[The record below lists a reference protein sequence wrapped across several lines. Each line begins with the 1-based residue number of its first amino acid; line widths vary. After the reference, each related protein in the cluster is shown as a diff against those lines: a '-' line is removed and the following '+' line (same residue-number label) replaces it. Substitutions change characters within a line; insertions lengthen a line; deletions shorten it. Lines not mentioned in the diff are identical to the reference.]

1 MNKRPSDDGWNIE
14 KYNNCLIGI
23 PGDYV
28 PESFRQ
34 VMYDG
39 SHYRQ
44 NTALP
49 TNHLPANRP
58 IKAGS
63 DTKSP

>member
-1 MNKRPSDDGWNIE
+1 
-14 KYNNCLIGI
+14 L
-23 PGDYV
+23 
-28 PESFRQ
+28 FRQ